1 MKAKIKKNKKDCY
14 ENEGCT
20 FEATPADVITGKH
33 LRESNYYKPNQHYPQ
48 KLCGGCLMDLA
59 QKTVEFMLEEITG
72 GGDVGIEELNTL
84 RSLEA
89 VIHEKMKA
97 VVESFAEDMA
107 DDYTTKKYEK
117 KPKFDVGD
125 VVKFD
130 AKEYD
135 GNWKHGVIVEANK
148 EEDRTPVYSVFVGHT
163 TLDGITEPI
172 LYDMLGIEK
181 YKKNK

>member
-1 MKAKIKKNKKDCY
+1 MKAKIKKSKKDCY

-48 KLCGGCLMDLA
+48 KLCGSCLMDVA

-135 GNWKHGVIVEANK
+135 GNWKYGVITEAFKK
-148 EEDRTPVYSVFVGHT
+148 EDETPVYSVFVGHT
-163 TLDGITEPI
+163 TMTGLTEPI
-172 LYDMLGIEK
+172 LYDMLGIEP